1 MRQSTVQYCN
11 VAPKSDTQTA
21 KNTPNDVQKLCILS
35 VASWRFSKIRNVAEI
50 SPPPTYRR
58 SEFLVPVSAFLL
70 VRNFIVC
77 T

>member
-21 KNTPNDVQKLCILS
+21 KNTPNDVQRLSILS
-35 VASWRFSKIRNVAEI
+35 VASWRFSKI
-50 SPPPTYRR
+50 R

-70 VRNFIVC
+70 VCNFIVC